1 MSQES
6 ITKPKEWELTLKGPD
21 GSVLIITAATRAKV
35 CAEFLKES
43 KPGKA
48 PAYVF
53 NP

>member
-21 GSVLIITAATRAKV
+21 GSVLVITAASRAEV
-35 CAEFLKES
+35 CTAFVEES

-53 NP
+53 Q